1 MLKVFNAPSSTVV
14 DSVPNVI
21 ITKRT
26 NTRHQCI
33 TILRPLGKLSLKDIF
48 QEELKVVA
56 YIEAFVM

>member
-21 ITKRT
+21 ITKRIY
-26 NTRHQCI
+26 TRHQRI
-33 TILRPLGKLSLKDIF
+33 TILRALGKLSMKDIF

-56 YIEAFVM
+56 YIEALVM